1 MRTTLTLEPA
11 IAERINRIVTTSGK
25 SMKDIVNQA
34 LREGLKAI
42 EKPSAV
48 RKYVVNPQHLFT
60 VRPGIDLDT
69 IGRFADDLDD
79 AERMKRLNP
88 PKIRRKNIS

>member
-1 MRTTLTLEPA
+1 M
-11 IAERINRIVTTSGK
+11 
-25 SMKDIVNQA
+25 
-34 LREGLKAI
+34 

-48 RKYVVNPQHLFT
+48 RRYVVNPQHLFT

-79 AERMKRLNP
+79 AERRG
-88 PKIRRKNIS
+88 R